1 MSERAGGGGRGE
13 GSRWLRRGA
22 SPAAGGRLERGDG
35 ARPRPGDRGEAGTPG
50 DPRLRSG
57 ACGGVSS
64 LAARKKVSGMP
75 VGSGVPFP
83 SGARSRPFACSTE
96 PGCQPAVA
104 HRAAAFARRPV
115 GDKAAAPP
123 ATPAPLPA
131 ARRGPGAAVLSATGV
146 WGHTDPLNA
155 RQTYF

>member
-1 MSERAGGGGRGE
+1 MAEA
-13 GSRWLRRGA
+13 RRV
-22 SPAAGGRLERGDG
+22 PGGRLERGTALG
-35 ARPRPGDRGEAGTPG
+35 RAPVTEGRRGHRAIPGSAPGT
-50 DPRLRSG
+50 
-57 ACGGVSS
+57 CGGVSS

-104 HRAAAFARRPV
+104 HRAAAFARRPI

-155 RQTYF
+155 RPTYF